1 MLNKTMF
8 RLLRNQ
14 QCHTIVPMT
23 STFNMMPTMN
33 LLGDMQTRQFAL
45 KKSTRINRRLR
56 KYRADKI
63 QRESSYYAL
72 QERK

>member
-1 MLNKTMF
+1 MLNKSVF
-8 RLLRNQ
+8 RLLRCQ
-14 QCHTIVPMT
+14 QQATVGLQAATML
-23 STFNMMPTMN
+23 PTTNN
-33 LLGDMQTRQFAL
+33 LLLDMQARHFAL

-72 QERK
+72 QECK